1 MTMSVR
7 RADYYTTTVADQPGE
22 AYRLLSHLA
31 GAGVNLLAF
40 TAIPV
45 GPARTQLTIF
55 PEDDGALVHAAKAA
69 SIAIDGPHPAFLVQG
84 DDTLG
89 ALAGIHEKL
98 FDAGVNVYAASGVTD
113 GAGSFG
119 YLVYVRPDDFAE
131 AARALGV

>member
-31 GAGVNLLAF
+31 ASGVNLLAF

-45 GPARTQLTIF
+45 GPTRTQLTVF
-55 PEDDGALVHAAKAA
+55 PEDDGALAHAAKSAG
-69 SIAIDGPHPAFLVQG
+69 IPLDGPHPALLVRG

-119 YLVYVRPDDFAE
+119 YLIYVRPDEFAR
-131 AARALGV
+131 AAQALGV